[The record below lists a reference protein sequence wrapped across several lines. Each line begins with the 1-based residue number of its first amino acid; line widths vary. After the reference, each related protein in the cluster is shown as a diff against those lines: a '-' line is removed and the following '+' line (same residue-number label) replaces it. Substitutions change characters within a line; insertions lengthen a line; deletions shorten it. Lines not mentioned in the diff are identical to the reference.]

1 MNNVTWFS
9 FEILKS
15 CGDNCT
21 RVKLSCVECFFQSD
35 AAGLSFTGVASGE
48 DFVGVTG
55 TASSSSSS

>member
-1 MNNVTWFS
+1 M
-9 FEILKS
+9 
-15 CGDNCT
+15 
-21 RVKLSCVECFFQSD
+21 KLSRVECFFQSD